1 MINKS
6 DEIYNQTQITNKQ
19 DIWMHQINIEA
30 VDQKQINYVSHYN
43 PSQKEM
49 TNIIQRSYQWSG
61 SMYEWCGYN
70 QEYIYRDSKFVHN
83 NEQEKQ
89 RGPFI

>member
-19 DIWMHQINIEA
+19 DIWMQQINIEA
-30 VDQKQINYVSHYN
+30 VDKKQIKYVSHYN

-49 TNIIQRSYQWSG
+49 TKHNPKEL
-61 SMYEWCGYN
+61 SMIRIN
-70 QEYIYRDSKFVHN
+70 V
-83 NEQEKQ
+83 
-89 RGPFI
+89 